1 MAKPRFNEYGKDH
14 HIEFYAN
21 LQTIHLQTNGDVR
34 MTLYSN
40 AEGTVYAND
49 TAGNPINNRFLKY
62 TMYTNP
68 YVHPY
73 DGNIPG
79 ELTIH
84 FLDGTVYKKV
94 DTEDVV
100 NPVCWY
106 SFLDLVP
113 LAVKPLT

>member
-1 MAKPRFNEYGKDH
+1 MAERGFNEFGKNH
-14 HIEFYAN
+14 HNEFYAD
-21 LQTIHLQTNGDVR
+21 LQTVQVQMNGNVR
-34 MTLYSN
+34 ISLYSN

-49 TAGNPINNRFLKY
+49 NMGNPINNRLLKY

-68 YVHPY
+68 YFHKF

-79 ELTIH
+79 ALTIH
-84 FLDGTVYKKV
+84 FLDGTFYKKT
-94 DTEDVV
+94 DDEDPV

-113 LAVKPLT
+113 LTVKPLT

>member
-1 MAKPRFNEYGKDH
+1 MANPRFNEFGKDH
-14 HIEFYAN
+14 HIEFYAD
-21 LQTIHLQTNGDVR
+21 LQKIQIQMKGTVR
-34 MTLYSN
+34 LSLFSN
-40 AEGTVYAND
+40 VEGTVYAND
-49 TAGNPINNRFLKY
+49 TAGNPIINRLLKY

-68 YVHPY
+68 YYHPY

-94 DTEDVV
+94 DTEDPV

-106 SFLDLVP
+106 YFLDLLP
-113 LAVKPLT
+113 LAVKALT

>member
-1 MAKPRFNEYGKDH
+1 MAKTRFNEFGKNH
-14 HIEFYAN
+14 HIEFYAD
-21 LQTIHLQTNGDVR
+21 LQKIQVQMSGNVR
-34 MTLYSN
+34 ISLFSN

-49 TAGNPINNRFLKY
+49 TTGNPINNRFLKY

-68 YVHPY
+68 YYHPY

-79 ELTIH
+79 QLTIH

-94 DTEDVV
+94 DTEDPV